1 MNYFYSMGSDKRLNK
16 TKMKEHLQ
24 RRYPEIIA
32 ERIMKGLMP
41 HFNNFSFNI
50 DFSFYC
56 DYIENFVN
64 QNEQALK
71 GFVFK
76 ILDANN
82 DKRLSESDLFQIM
95 MWSS

>member
-1 MNYFYSMGSDKRLNK
+1 MNYFFSMGSDKRLNK

-24 RRYPEIIA
+24 RRYPEAIA

-64 QNEQALK
+64 QTEHALK
-71 GFVFK
+71 AFVFK
-76 ILDANN
+76 ILDANY
-82 DKRLSESDLFQIM
+82 DKRLSESDLF
-95 MWSS
+95 